1 VVFESGQFSSLLAL
15 VRTGV
20 GVSLVPG
27 DGRKRP
33 AMRFVR
39 VSDSGAT
46 RTIAALTLR
55 GRAFSRAQRAFLS
68 SLRA

>member
-15 VRTGV
+15 VRT
-20 GVSLVPG
+20 
-27 DGRKRP
+27 GRKRP

-55 GRAFSRAQRAFLS
+55 GRAFSRAQRTFLS